1 MKKIYVLATGGT
13 IAGSAESDTAT
24 TGYQAGAIGIE
35 TLLAAVP
42 EIRKIA
48 EVSGEQIAAIDSKDM
63 TQAVQLKLAR
73 RCNELLA
80 FEGVDGIVITHG
92 TDTMEETAYLL
103 SLLACTDKP
112 IVLTGAMRPATAIS
126 ADGPLNLLDAV
137 RVAVSDEARDQ
148 GVLVVTNNQ
157 IDGAH
162 DVTKTHTTSVQ
173 TFQSPNGGSLGSV
186 DDGVVRFTRRSGYT
200 HLAASLQL
208 SENVQVLPDVR
219 ILYGY
224 AGDDGLLVEAAVAA
238 GAEGLVYAGMGNG
251 SLPEKVEAKLA
262 AAAAK
267 GIVVVRSTRGYAGN
281 VTTAEASYE
290 AAHILHSQGLNPQ
303 KARILLQLALLQ
315 TKEPAA
321 IQAWFD
327 KY

>member
-35 TLLAAVP
+35 SLLAAVP
-42 EIRKIA
+42 EIRELA

-63 TQAVQLKLAR
+63 TQEIQLKLAR

-80 FEGVDGIVITHG
+80 FEGVDGVVITHG

-103 SLLACTDKP
+103 SLLTCTDKP

-137 RVAVSDEARDQ
+137 RVAVSPEARDR

-162 DVTKTHTTSVQ
+162 DVTKSHTMSVH

-186 DDGVVRFTRRSGYT
+186 DDGVVKFTRRSEYT
-200 HLAASLQL
+200 HLDGSLKL
-208 SENVQVLPDVR
+208 SETLQELPDVR

-224 AGDDGLLVEAAVAA
+224 AGDDGLLVEAAVKA
-238 GAEGLVYAGMGNG
+238 GAQGIIYAGMGNG
-251 SLPEKVEAKLA
+251 SLPAPVEKKLA
-262 AAAAK
+262 QAVED
-267 GIVVVRSTRGYAGN
+267 GVTVVRSTRGYAGQ
-281 VTTAEASYE
+281 VTVAEPSYE
-290 AAHILHSQGLNPQ
+290 AAKILHSESLNPQ
-303 KARILLQLALLQ
+303 KARILLQLALQQKL
-315 TKEPAA
+315 KGDE
-321 IQAWFD
+321 IQEWFNRF
-327 KY
+327 

>member
-1 MKKIYVLATGGT
+1 MNQRGGMNVKKSYVLATGGT

-137 RVAVSDEARDQ
+137 R
-148 GVLVVTNNQ
+148 L
-157 IDGAH
+157 
-162 DVTKTHTTSVQ
+162 
-173 TFQSPNGGSLGSV
+173 
-186 DDGVVRFTRRSGYT
+186 
-200 HLAASLQL
+200 
-208 SENVQVLPDVR
+208 
-219 ILYGY
+219 
-224 AGDDGLLVEAAVAA
+224 
-238 GAEGLVYAGMGNG
+238 
-251 SLPEKVEAKLA
+251 
-262 AAAAK
+262 
-267 GIVVVRSTRGYAGN
+267 
-281 VTTAEASYE
+281 
-290 AAHILHSQGLNPQ
+290 
-303 KARILLQLALLQ
+303 
-315 TKEPAA
+315 
-321 IQAWFD
+321 
-327 KY
+327 